1 MRDGKHLSYK
11 TSQKTHLA
19 EGTAKC
25 WELMHQIMSISDA
38 HDLHQRVIS
47 TNNDNHQKP
56 LLSTFLS
63 ENLKTLKTINI
74 KEEQNH
80 FNFCVK

>member
-1 MRDGKHLSYK
+1 MRDGQHLSYK

-25 WELMHQIMSISDA
+25 WELMHQIMCISDA

-63 ENLKTLKTINI
+63 ENLETLKTINT
-74 KEEQNH
+74 KEE
-80 FNFCVK
+80 